1 MIFFTNLNSF
11 AKTGGGGGG
20 EFWNHHAL
28 CVCVRGGGFLVQ
40 IMNNFKFI
48 LTIYTI
54 LVIEITPVED
64 A

>member
-11 AKTGGGGGG
+11 AKTGGGG
-20 EFWNHHAL
+20 EFWNHYAL
-28 CVCVRGGGFLVQ
+28 CVCVWVRGGGFLVQ
-40 IMNNFKFI
+40 ILNNFKFI

>member
-1 MIFFTNLNSF
+1 V
-11 AKTGGGGGG
+11 G
-20 EFWNHHAL
+20 
-28 CVCVRGGGFLVQ
+28 GGGFLVQ
-40 IMNNFKFI
+40 ILNNCKFI